1 MNILIVKKIGS
12 DIHGTVTLALRL
24 YNYFNNNG
32 HNCYLTKYKNSSFLL
47 NLPEPKKL
55 IEVNEWNVRT
65 LAKKYQSLSFDV
77 IYCLTSDDAII
88 GLQLQNL
95 FYTAA
100 KVFLGIYHP
109 RQSFVP
115 TKFLPNYKEHLNK
128 KVFNLLPAENIIFMD
143 EVCHKSHSQYYNLS
157 LKKSP
162 IIPLPMNIEGQELS
176 SNYIKYK
183 FSSVGRITDFKP
195 YPFGVIKAIANLK
208 ERGYKDMNYHIVG
221 EGENFGQLKKMI
233 EELSLQ
239 NYITLYGSVPYTKIN
254 DIIKDSYCF
263 IGMGTTVGE
272 ASGIGL
278 PSLVAIVD
286 DVEHTYGL
294 LGNLPENI
302 VGEPGENLPLFNY
315 SNAIEKLLQLSDD
328 DYKKERRKS
337 IEKAAFYSIEK
348 VGKKFIEHFAR
359 GKNSSIKIS
368 WFSNLLFLLTKIQVK
383 YFIQKEFR
391 HK

>member
-1 MNILIVKKIGS
+1 MNILLVKKIGS

-32 HNCYLTKYKNSSFLL
+32 HNCYLTKYKNSALL
-47 NLPEPKKL
+47 INLQAPQKL
-55 IEVNEWNVRT
+55 IEVNEWNVRK
-65 LAKKYQSLSFDV
+65 LAKEYHSLNFDI
-77 IYCLTSDDAII
+77 IYCLTSDDAVI
-88 GLQLQNL
+88 GLQLQSL
-95 FYTAA
+95 FFTSA
-100 KVFLGIYHP
+100 KLFLGIYHP

-128 KVFNLLPAENIIFMD
+128 IVFNKLPPENIIFMD
-143 EVCHKSHSQYYNLS
+143 EACRKSHSQYYNLP
-157 LKKSP
+157 LEKARV
-162 IIPLPMNIEGQELS
+162 IPLPMNIENRELC

-183 FSSVGRITDFKP
+183 FCSVGRINNFKP
-195 YPFGVIKAIANLK
+195 YPFGVIRALAFLISK
-208 ERGYKDMNYHIVG
+208 GYKDISYHIIG
-221 EGENFGQLKKMI
+221 DGENSGKLKKMI
-233 EELSLQ
+233 AALGLQ
-239 NYITLYGSVPYTKIN
+239 NYITLHGSVAYTNIN

-315 SNAIEKLLQLSDD
+315 SNAIEKLLHLSDD